1 MRTLGLVI
9 LLVGCS
15 RTTAPIAT
23 LVGGA
28 MTVGGIVDIAVHNKC
43 PDGCVAPPAGFYVA
57 AIGIPLLVIGGLSWL
72 SHLGDDKP
80 GPAAHPSAGSPSAA
94 PP

>member
-1 MRTLGLVI
+1 MRTLVLVT

-43 PDGCVAPPAGFYVA
+43 PDGCVAPPPGFYFA
-57 AIGIPLLVIGGLSWL
+57 AIGIRCS
-72 SHLGDDKP
+72 
-80 GPAAHPSAGSPSAA
+80 
-94 PP
+94 